1 MHQSILVYRNHRY
14 FWLALATVGV
24 VVAAYLLHAPM
35 GRPHGGTSLGYTLGT
50 VGALLILWLMAFGV
64 RKRMYGAGKTRL
76 QAWLSAHVYLGLALW
91 VIATLH
97 TGFQFGWN
105 VHTLAYVLMV
115 VVILSGVFG
124 VYAYGRYPVL
134 MTENRRGLTLHAM
147 LAQIAELG
155 VACREAVM
163 EMDDAISATVVNA
176 TQASSIGGGFW
187 RQLSGR
193 DPHCPTAAALVKA
206 QQLAGSTTG
215 AQAERYRRL
224 IALLIRKDELLR
236 CARRD
241 VQLKAL
247 MDIWL
252 YLHVPLSIALVVALA
267 AHVVAVF
274 YYR

>member
-35 GRPHGGTSLGYTLGT
+35 GRPHGGTWLGYTLGT
-50 VGALLILWLMAFGV
+50 IGALLIL
-64 RKRMYGAGKTRL
+64 
-76 QAWLSAHVYLGLALW
+76 
-91 VIATLH
+91 
-97 TGFQFGWN
+97 N
-105 VHTLAYVLMV
+105 
-115 VVILSGVFG
+115 GVFG
-124 VYAYGRYPVL
+124 VYAYSRYPAL
-134 MTENRRGLTLHAM
+134 MTENRRGMTLHAM

-176 TQASSIGGGFW
+176 TQASSIGGGLW

-193 DPHCPTAAALVKA
+193 DPQCPTAAALVKA

-215 AQAERYRRL
+215 TQAERYRRL
-224 IALLIRKDELLR
+224 IALLIRQDELLR